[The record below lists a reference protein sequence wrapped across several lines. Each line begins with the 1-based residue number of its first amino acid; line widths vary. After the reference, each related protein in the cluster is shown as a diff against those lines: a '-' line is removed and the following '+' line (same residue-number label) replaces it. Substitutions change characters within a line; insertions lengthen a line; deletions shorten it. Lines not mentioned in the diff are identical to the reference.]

1 MNIED
6 LDHGHSFGQEHRRPG
21 ETRTLIVI
29 AITATMM
36 VVEVAA
42 GIVYGSMALLADGR
56 FSPGPADLASL
67 IDLIFLLDLVIAP
80 FRPHIQLEKQ
90 VAQGSIW

>member
-1 MNIED
+1 MNLED

-36 VVEVAA
+36 VVEIFA
-42 GIVYGSMALLADGR
+42 GIHYGSMALLADGLHMASHTVALGITAFAYYYARRRDRDR
-56 FSPGPADLASL
+56 FSDDPVG
-67 IDLIFLLDLVIAP
+67 
-80 FRPHIQLEKQ
+80 
-90 VAQGSIW
+90 